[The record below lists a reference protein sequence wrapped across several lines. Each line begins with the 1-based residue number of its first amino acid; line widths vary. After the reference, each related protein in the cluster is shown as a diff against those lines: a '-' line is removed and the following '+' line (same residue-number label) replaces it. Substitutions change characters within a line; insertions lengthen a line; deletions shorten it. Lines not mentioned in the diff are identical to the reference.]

1 MFLTLTTAV
10 TTHTQIQPPKQ
21 HIEQYTL
28 TQHTLKMV
36 NSIKEEIVINISPTQ
51 HNVILKPESVKK
63 SSL

>member
-10 TTHTQIQPPKQ
+10 TTHTQIQ

-36 NSIKEEIVINISPTQ
+36 NAIKEEIVINISPTQ